1 MELENIAF
9 AVAALTGFGVILS
22 VYAFLTERRFQKQ
35 IEQEKRD
42 GTYLW
47 PPGRGPNAHPAE

>member
-1 MELENIAF
+1 MELLNF
-9 AVAALTGFGVILS
+9 ALAGAALTLFAIVLS
-22 VYAFLTERRFQKQ
+22 VMAFLTERRFQKQ